1 MKAKLAVDPKH
12 TFNIYVADL
21 GGGLLGWTT
30 LPEMLVEDSNQNKV
44 VVLDESLPGGKAYRY
59 NIGYTLVHEA
69 GHYLGLYHT
78 FQVSD
83 SLFIQHLAS
92 QGCSLSFLELASNSS
107 KPNMLFLLGW
117 LQRRTSCYRHTGGKE
132 SSISMPLHLHMQ
144 RKGSD
149 GLDPIENFVDC
160 SDDEV
165 SLKLLMMTANPRSFY
180 LTTSHYSA

>member
-59 NIGYTLVHEA
+59 NLGYTLVHEA

-83 SLFIQHLAS
+83 SLFFSTLHHRVVL
-92 QGCSLSFLELASNSS
+92 SLFWN
-107 KPNMLFLLGW
+107 LL
-117 LQRRTSCYRHTGGKE
+117 
-132 SSISMPLHLHMQ
+132 
-144 RKGSD
+144 
-149 GLDPIENFVDC
+149 V
-160 SDDEV
+160 
-165 SLKLLMMTANPRSFY
+165 TAQN
-180 LTTSHYSA
+180 LTCFFF